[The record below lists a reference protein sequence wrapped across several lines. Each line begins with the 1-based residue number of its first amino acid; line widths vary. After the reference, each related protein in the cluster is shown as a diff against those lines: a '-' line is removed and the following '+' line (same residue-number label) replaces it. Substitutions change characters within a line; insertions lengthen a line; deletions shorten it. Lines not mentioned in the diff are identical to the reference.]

1 MLYYSMY
8 RELKLMLVVY
18 VCIAQQILVR
28 LRFRNQDRGNL
39 WYPDIAGN
47 NRKGRFR
54 QILLVVLC
62 VLPLQGSFRGIIFPK
77 TLADVT
83 RVCFPFYQPSFYV
96 LTRSTKKKWA
106 VKLWVSLAIEKEP
119 S

>member
-28 LRFRNQDRGNL
+28 FRFHNQDRDNL
-39 WYPDIAGN
+39 LYPGTAGN
-47 NRKGRFR
+47 NHKGRFR

-62 VLPLQGSFRGIIFPK
+62 VLPLQGSFRVIYLLRVVPK
-77 TLADVT
+77 TLTGGAINMAWY
-83 RVCFPFYQPSFYV
+83 PFF
-96 LTRSTKKKWA
+96 
-106 VKLWVSLAIEKEP
+106 
-119 S
+119 